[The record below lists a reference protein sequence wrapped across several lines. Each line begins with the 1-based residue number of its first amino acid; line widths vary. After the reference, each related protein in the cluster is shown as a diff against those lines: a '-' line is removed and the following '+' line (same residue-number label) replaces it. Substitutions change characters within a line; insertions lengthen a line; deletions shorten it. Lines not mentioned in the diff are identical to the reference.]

1 MLNYFSLYQPHYFT
15 ITKKILFLILLS
27 CLIFVSPNLV
37 KSEVYLKKIGN
48 DLEYP
53 WGMDFLD
60 ENIIL
65 VTQKTGKIIKI
76 NLKNEVF
83 EEING
88 LPDIYFKGPDY
99 KDNTKDH
106 TKKIFKEIKSI
117 YYSNHGVNIAEFR

>member
-1 MLNYFSLYQPHYFT
+1 MLNYFSLHQPHYFT

-27 CLIFVSPNLV
+27 CLLFVSPNLV

-60 ENIIL
+60 ENTIL

-76 NLKNEVF
+76 NLKNEIF

-88 LPDIYFKGPDY
+88 LPAI
-99 KDNTKDH
+99 
-106 TKKIFKEIKSI
+106 
-117 YYSNHGVNIAEFR
+117 

>member
-1 MLNYFSLYQPHYFT
+1 MLNYFSLHQPHYFT

-27 CLIFVSPNLV
+27 CLLFVSPNLV

-76 NLKNEVF
+76 NLKNEIF

-88 LPDIYFKGPDY
+88 LPAIYFKGQGGLLDIIV
-99 KDNTKDH
+99 
-106 TKKIFKEIKSI
+106 KKNKSLSSTEFK
-117 YYSNHGVNIAEFR
+117 

>member
-1 MLNYFSLYQPHYFT
+1 M
-15 ITKKILFLILLS
+15 S

-76 NLKNEVF
+76 NLKNEIF

-88 LPDIYFKGPDY
+88 LPAIHFKGQ
-99 KDNTKDH
+99 
-106 TKKIFKEIKSI
+106 
-117 YYSNHGVNIAEFR
+117 GGL

>member
-1 MLNYFSLYQPHYFT
+1 M
-15 ITKKILFLILLS
+15 S

-76 NLKNEVF
+76 NLKNEIF

-88 LPDIYFKGPDY
+88 LPAIYFK
-99 KDNTKDH
+99 
-106 TKKIFKEIKSI
+106 
-117 YYSNHGVNIAEFR
+117 

>member
-65 VTQKTGKIIKI
+65 VTQK
-76 NLKNEVF
+76 NRKNYK
-83 EEING
+83 NQ
-88 LPDIYFKGPDY
+88 FK
-99 KDNTKDH
+99 K
-106 TKKIFKEIKSI
+106 
-117 YYSNHGVNIAEFR
+117 

>member
-1 MLNYFSLYQPHYFT
+1 M
-15 ITKKILFLILLS
+15 S

-76 NLKNEVF
+76 NLKNEIF

-88 LPDIYFKGPDY
+88 LPAIYFKGQGGLLDIIV
-99 KDNTKDH
+99 
-106 TKKIFKEIKSI
+106 KKINLIIKSFI
-117 YYSNHGVNIAEFR
+117 FVILLRRMEN